1 MIAVLS
7 EEVSHDARQKSQQRG
22 AHHDLGRYAPR
33 RPPKNCKKQ
42 NREEKAARETPKQN
56 PRSTATAVKD
66 KCRAW
71 KKRINHATVLKKL
84 CVFYC
89 SYFSLSLR
97 KFSTWVVKL
106 RKEGIDDVD
115 ERRMTEKD
123 SLSLSRSVVSF
134 EMGFFIE
141 GGVDSGGESSWT
153 LIFGEAILGQ
163 FFSGGFFSPLVC
175 SRIFPSFRRDVCFSW
190 VCIVISGMCFSYIG
204 GWKSY

>member
-123 SLSLSRSVVSF
+123 SLSLSLSLSLS
-134 EMGFFIE
+134 IC
-141 GGVDSGGESSWT
+141 GE
-153 LIFGEAILGQ
+153 L
-163 FFSGGFFSPLVC
+163 
-175 SRIFPSFRRDVCFSW
+175 
-190 VCIVISGMCFSYIG
+190 
-204 GWKSY
+204 